1 MRSRTKARSKSERA
15 AIQDVD
21 TAQARDMLDWFGST
35 NEFSDVELPEG
46 VEVEVDVSLKWR

>member
-1 MRSRTKARSKSERA
+1 M
-15 AIQDVD
+15 IQDVD